1 MLKRKKSEE
10 ARKIDDKGCKMK
22 KVGPCNFGVP
32 QLFKFLKK
40 VLVGQKY
47 MFLGYGKKFGSWA
60 LLSLQKWK
68 KLHFL
73 AVF

>member
-1 MLKRKKSEE
+1 
-10 ARKIDDKGCKMK
+10 MK
-22 KVGPCNFGVP
+22 KIGPCNFFAP
-32 QLFKFLKK
+32 QFKKFLKK

-47 MFLGYGKKFGSWA
+47 MFLGYGKFFLRWA